1 MKRLFFEL
9 RYWLGDVPWDTG
21 ISPPELLAF
30 LDDNSPGRALD
41 LGCGTG
47 TNALTMAQRGWDVT
61 AIDFSARALRVARR
75 RCAHAGQTVVLA
87 RGDVA
92 EMKAATGLYDLV
104 LDIGCFHSLEPGRR
118 SSYARSLRHHVG
130 PGTTYLLYAFL
141 AEAASTPV
149 GWPSRDEIDSTFSG
163 FMSLSGCAAGVDRQ
177 RPSAWFTF
185 LAKGP

>member
-1 MKRLFFEL
+1 VKRFFFEL

-30 LDDNSPGRALD
+30 LGSHSPGRALD

-47 TNALTMAQRGWDVT
+47 TNALTMAERGWQVT
-61 AIDFSARALRVARR
+61 AIDFSSRALRVARR
-75 RCAHAGQTVVLA
+75 RCAHAGGAIVLA

-92 EMKAATGLYDLV
+92 EMRAATGVYDLA

-118 SSYARSLRHHVG
+118 SSYARSLRQRVR
-130 PGTTYLLYAFL
+130 PGTTFLLYAFL
-141 AEAASTPV
+141 AEAASAPI
-149 GWPSRDEIDSTFSG
+149 GWPSRDEVDSTFST
-163 FMSLSGCAAGVDRQ
+163 FMDLRSFVAGVDRD

-185 LAKGP
+185 VARGA